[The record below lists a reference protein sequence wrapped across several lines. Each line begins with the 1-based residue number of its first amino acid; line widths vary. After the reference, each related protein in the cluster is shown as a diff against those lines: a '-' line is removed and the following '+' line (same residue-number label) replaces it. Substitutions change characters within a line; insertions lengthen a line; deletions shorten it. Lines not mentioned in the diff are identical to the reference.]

1 MLTSLEYRKTAFNK
15 IFKQL
20 CSLRSRAAVIDKFR
34 IPRNPV
40 KHEIFHGK
48 TAETLTVTQVHFGA
62 VHDACYLFKINAD
75 SAAVMFWRPVDN

>member
-1 MLTSLEYRKTAFNK
+1 MAFNK

-20 CSLRSRAAVIDKFR
+20 CSLRSRAVVIDKFR

-40 KHEIFHGK
+40 KHE
-48 TAETLTVTQVHFGA
+48 TLTVTGVFF
-62 VHDACYLFKINAD
+62 FKINAD

>member
-1 MLTSLEYRKTAFNK
+1 MSLEYRKMAFNK

-20 CSLRSRAAVIDKFR
+20 CSLRSRAVVIDKFR

-40 KHEIFHGK
+40 KHEIFHDK
-48 TAETLTVTQVHFGA
+48 RAETLTVTGGFF
-62 VHDACYLFKINAD
+62 FKINAD